1 MGKVDRGFKKIEKT
15 TIKCKALDILQN
27 SESDLNKLIEENEKY
42 FDKVT
47 KLRIQDIRPA
57 Y

>member
-1 MGKVDRGFKKIEKT
+1 M
-15 TIKCKALDILQN
+15 KCKALDILQN